1 MITVREFR
9 NLINSFGTDFKIGF
23 QKLAHEPKGFDLVG
37 LKIVDTEVNLFGN
50 KVTIVLEETY
60 NDEESMNNDIQD
72 LRDFCNANDS
82 YMLIDFRLNIGT
94 ETIPL
99 TVNTGDVSWSDKLFL
114 IDFTEN

>member
-1 MITVREFR
+1 M
-9 NLINSFGTDFKIGF
+9 K
-23 QKLAHEPKGFDLVG
+23 
-37 LKIVDTEVNLFGN
+37 
-50 KVTIVLEETY
+50 
-60 NDEESMNNDIQD
+60 NDIKD

-99 TVNTGDVSWSDKLFL
+99 MVNTGDVSWSDKLFL